1 MSNNLFSGLD
11 NVKMT
16 CQTISTKVP
25 FKITIRKRHFY
36 IDIRWPW
43 KLKKYFYLG
52 IWEVEHYKII
62 FLPSFQLVTQL
73 NSQNRKERSLL
84 IFWHIN
90 LYMNISISNWHNSRF
105 DSTKIKFFTLFQF
118 LSRLLNSNHFNLIS
132 T

>member
-1 MSNNLFSGLD
+1 MSNIHFSGVD

-16 CQTISTKVP
+16 CIIQIS
-25 FKITIRKRHFY
+25 FKITIRKRHVY
-36 IDIRWPW
+36 IDIPWPW
-43 KLKKYFYLG
+43 KWNQYFSLG
-52 IWEVEHYKII
+52 IWEDERSKII
-62 FLPSFQLVTQL
+62 FLNSFQLVTQL

-118 LSRLLNSNHFNLIS
+118 LSRLLNSNNFNLIS